1 MRPVPKALYAAL
13 TLVFLAGCSSAGIV
27 TTPNASSAFSADTS
41 NAPVSVVPQ
50 WMHPFLM
57 RSAPTVQPFVYDDVT
72 KKKKTVGIYASQ
84 FYGPDL
90 LGYVAPNPHNEKPL
104 CKVPA
109 AFVNGFSVDNLGNLV
124 VPNGYPAEVTV
135 YKGPHAC
142 KTIMGKFKDPYGQ
155 ASDAVSADASS
166 GTIVVGNIEESGSK
180 KAGNIAVCTLAHG
193 CSRVLHNAHISYYGG
208 GVAYSKTTGDCW
220 IASEDDASF
229 SHATLT
235 FFKGCKGSGQ
245 VAQGWKNAYY
255 GGIIRDH
262 AGNLISIDWETPA
275 IWVYKGCNPDC
286 HVIGGPFAMQGDS
299 FYGSLNEKGNELALG
314 DIAYGQVDVY
324 SYKPAHVA
332 YLYSFNK
339 GLIQGDDVEAA
350 VFAHKP
356 LKKK

>member
-1 MRPVPKALYAAL
+1 MRPVCQALYAAL
-13 TLVFLAGCSSAGIV
+13 ALAFLAGCSAGIV
-27 TTPNASSAFSADTS
+27 TTPMAATQSADTP
-41 NAPVSVVPQ
+41 ASVVPKQ
-50 WMHPFLM
+50 MQPFLM
-57 RSAPTVQPFVYDDVT
+57 RTVPAQPFVYADEAAL
-72 KKKKTVGIYASQ
+72 KKKHVGLYAAQ

-90 LGYVAPNPHNEKPL
+90 LGYLAPNPHNKKPI

-109 AFVNGFSVDNLGNLV
+109 AFVNGFSVDNLGDLV

-155 ASDAVSADASS
+155 ASDAVAADAAT
-166 GTIVVGNIEESGSK
+166 GTIVVGNIEESGSN

-193 CSRVLHNAHISYYGG
+193 CTRVLHNAHISYYGG
-208 GVAYSKTTGDCW
+208 GVAFSKTTGDCW
-220 IASEDDASF
+220 IASEDDPSF

-255 GGIIRDH
+255 GGLIRDH
-262 AGNLISIDWETPA
+262 AGNMISVDWETPA
-275 IWVYKGCNPDC
+275 LWVYKGCNPAC
-286 HVIGGPFAMQGDS
+286 HVIGGPFPLQGDS

-324 SYKPAHVA
+324 AYKPAHVS

-339 GLIQGDDVEAA
+339 GLTQSDDVEAG
-350 VFAHKP
+350 VFAHKL
-356 LKKK
+356 LKKKH

>member
-1 MRPVPKALYAAL
+1 M
-13 TLVFLAGCSSAGIV
+13 
-27 TTPNASSAFSADTS
+27 
-41 NAPVSVVPQ
+41 SVVPQ

-90 LGYVAPNPHNEKPL
+90 LGYVAPNQHNEKPL

-109 AFVNGFSVDNLGNLV
+109 AFVNGFSVDNLGDLV

-155 ASDAVSADASS
+155 ASDAVSADAAN
-166 GTIVVGNIEESGSK
+166 GTIVVGNIEESGSNK
-180 KAGNIAVCTLAHG
+180 VGNIAVCTMAHG
-193 CSRVLHNAHISYYGG
+193 CTRVLHNSHIGYYGG

-220 IASEDDASF
+220 ISSEDDPSF

-235 FFKGCKGSGQ
+235 FFKGCKGTGQ

-255 GGIIRDH
+255 GGIVRDH
-262 AGNLISIDWETPA
+262 VGNLISIDWETPA
-275 IWVYKGCNPDC
+275 IWVYKGCNPTC
-286 HVIGGPFAMQGDS
+286 HAIGGPFRAARRLLLRQPERERERAGSWRHCLRAGRRLLVQAGARRVPVQLQQGADS
-299 FYGSLNEKGNELALG
+299 GRRRRGRRFRAQVAEKKVTKA
-314 DIAYGQVDVY
+314 
-324 SYKPAHVA
+324 
-332 YLYSFNK
+332 
-339 GLIQGDDVEAA
+339 
-350 VFAHKP
+350 
-356 LKKK
+356 